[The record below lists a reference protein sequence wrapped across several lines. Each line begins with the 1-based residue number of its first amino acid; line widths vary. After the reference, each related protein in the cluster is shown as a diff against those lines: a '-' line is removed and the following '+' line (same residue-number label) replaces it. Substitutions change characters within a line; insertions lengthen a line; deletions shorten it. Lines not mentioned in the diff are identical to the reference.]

1 MSGSERY
8 IKQHPSLVG
17 WLRTIWFV
25 VFHHPIASLV
35 FLMLLLLTLLLLFP
49 HFVAPYDPVFQ
60 NISQRLTPPSSE
72 YYFGTDGFGRDIF
85 SRVIY
90 GARVSFLIGFLA
102 TAIAGIFGVS
112 VGTISAYFVGKP
124 DLFIQRIIDVLL
136 GFPLLVIVVII
147 AVAMGPSEKVII
159 ISIALGLFPQITRL
173 SRASSLVIKQSD
185 YADAAR
191 VVGSHPLRIIVRH
204 ILPNS
209 LPPVLAQIIGYFG
222 VAVVAETAISFI
234 GLGVPPPTP
243 SWGRMIQEGSRH
255 YFEVAPWATVFPG
268 LALSATVFIS
278 VILGDKTQNWVRLK
292 TFPGRKVDL

>member
-1 MSGSERY
+1 MSSSDHYSR
-8 IKQHPSLVG
+8 QRPFLAG
-17 WLRTIWFV
+17 WFGIVWAM
-25 VFHHPIASLV
+25 VFHHPVMVLA
-35 FLMLLLLTLLLLFP
+35 FLMLPLLTLLLLFP
-49 HFVAPYDPVFQ
+49 DLLAPYDPVFQ
-60 NISQRLTPPSSE
+60 NVSERLSPPSSE

-85 SRVIY
+85 SRVVY
-90 GARVSFLIGFLA
+90 GARVSFLVGFLA
-102 TAIAGIFGVS
+102 IVIAGTFGVS
-112 VGTISAYFVGKP
+112 VGTFSAYCGGKP
-124 DLFIQRIIDVLL
+124 DLFIQRFIDVLL

-147 AVAMGPSEKVII
+147 AVAMGPSGKVMIV
-159 ISIALGLFPQITRL
+159 SIALGLFPQIARL
-173 SRASSLVIKQSD
+173 SRASSLAIKESD
-185 YADAAR
+185 YVDAAR
-191 VVGSHPLRIIVRH
+191 VLGSHPLRIIARH

-268 LALSATVFIS
+268 LALSVTVFIS

-292 TFPGRKVDL
+292 TSPSRKVDL